1 MENVFANTA
10 YQSQLYRK
18 AIREALA
25 QMPGGA
31 TEADVAIATG
41 LPIDWV
47 RYTLRQM
54 LGEYPARLRLRLPD
68 ELLYCF
74 DLRRPFQRPSFWK
87 RVWVGSQKKKQD
99 ALSLPSPIYQT
110 LAYVFGELPNRPP
123 VRHLEKMIL
132 QYLRH
137 NGGRIVVA
145 ELVQITGSSIGE
157 AETVAA
163 RLLAQYDGEVTVTE
177 EGVIVYH
184 FPTLAQA
191 SAESAEIT
199 ESLKIWARP
208 EAERELHADGFSH
221 RSRREKWHRR
231 NLFISGLATTLNGLG
246 VGGALGLPLAGV
258 GLLATSLTF
267 SVSLVFFG
275 VPAFRQL
282 FLAQQNEKIRTRNVE
297 RYLLRGIF
305 YRLQS
310 QIFPERDLKKLLHE
324 PASERFYTY
333 WWNQMMQSAGHELS
347 LFLTSTYQREQLLAR
362 KALEL
367 EAEIG
372 VDEDGKLYYAFERL
386 QREMQVM
393 AKLRQDIS

>member
-1 MENVFANTA
+1 MNKVFTNTS
-10 YQSQLYRK
+10 YQSQQYRK

-25 QMPGGA
+25 QMPEGA

-54 LGEYPARLRLRLPD
+54 LGEYPARLLLRPPT

-74 DLRRPFQRPSFWK
+74 DLRHPFQHPSFWK
-87 RVWVGSQKKKQD
+87 RVLAGGQKKKKD
-99 ALSLPSPIYQT
+99 TLSLPSPIYQT

-137 NGGRIVVA
+137 SGGRIVVA

-163 RLLAQYDGEVTVTE
+163 RLLAQYEGEVSVTE

-184 FPTLAQA
+184 FPALAQA
-191 SAESAEIT
+191 TPESVHIT

-221 RSRREKWHRR
+221 RGRREKWHRR
-231 NLFISGLATTLNGLG
+231 NLIISGLATALNGLG
-246 VGGALGLPLAGV
+246 VGGALGLPLAGI

-267 SVSLVFFG
+267 SLSLVFFG
-275 VPAFRQL
+275 IPAFRQL
-282 FLAQQNEKIRTRNVE
+282 FLNQQNEKIRTRNVE
-297 RYLLRGIF
+297 LYLLRGIF
-305 YRLQS
+305 HRLQS
-310 QIFPERDLKKLLHE
+310 QIFPASDLKKLLHE
-324 PASERFYTY
+324 PASERIYAH
-333 WWNQMMQSAGHELS
+333 WWNQMMQSGGHELS

-362 KALEL
+362 KAQEL

-372 VDEDGKLYYAFERL
+372 VDEDGRLYYAFERL
-386 QREMQVM
+386 RREMQVM
-393 AKLRQDIS
+393 AKLRQGLF